1 MLRKILIAAAAV
13 LVVIVAGG
21 AVFVSARQNL
31 RFDDTP
37 YPDVVASADPAVIE
51 RGHYIVR
58 VVAPCAG
65 CHGDPSQRAA
75 YASGA
80 DVPLV
85 GGYTFDIPPGQ
96 FHTRNLTADTATG
109 LGKVSDKAIARA
121 LRYGVGHDGRALL
134 PFMEMQGLADD
145 DLRAVVSYLRTQPA
159 VHNPVPP
166 HHYSVLGKVV
176 RATVVSKPV
185 GPSAPPPSQAPRG
198 ASIETGKYLVESVAL
213 CWSCHTE
220 RSQMSGALT
229 GPRFGGTKGF
239 KEPDDPTH
247 TWSPPNITSDP
258 ETGRLG
264 KMSEDQFVAR
274 FRQGR
279 VIPGSPMPWQAF
291 SRMNEED
298 LRAIYRYLES
308 VPPVKRDV
316 GPPVVELGKA

>member
-1 MLRKILIAAAAV
+1 MLRKILLAAGGVVSVLIAC
-13 LVVIVAGG
+13 G
-21 AVFVSARQNL
+21 AVFVLVRQNL

-37 YPDVVASADPAVIE
+37 YPDVAASNDSAVVE
-51 RGHYIVR
+51 RGRYIVR

-85 GGYTFDIPPGQ
+85 GGVVFDIPPGK
-96 FHTRNLTADTATG
+96 FYTRNLTSDAETG
-109 LGKVSDKAIARA
+109 LGNVPDKAIARA

-159 VHNPVPP
+159 VRNPVPP
-166 HHYSVLGKVV
+166 HHYNLLGKIV

-185 GPSAPPPSQAPRG
+185 GPSSTPLAQSPRG
-198 ASIETGKYLVESVAL
+198 PSIENGRYLVESVAL

-220 RSQMSGALT
+220 RSQMTGALT
-229 GPRFGGTKGF
+229 GPRFGGTTGF
-239 KEPDDPTH
+239 KESDDLTR

-264 KMSEDQFVAR
+264 KLNEDQFVAR

-279 VIPGSPMPWQAF
+279 LIPGSPMPWLAF
-291 SRMNEED
+291 SRMSEED

-308 VPPVKRDV
+308 VPAVKRDN
-316 GPPVVELGKA
+316 GPVVVSQGKT